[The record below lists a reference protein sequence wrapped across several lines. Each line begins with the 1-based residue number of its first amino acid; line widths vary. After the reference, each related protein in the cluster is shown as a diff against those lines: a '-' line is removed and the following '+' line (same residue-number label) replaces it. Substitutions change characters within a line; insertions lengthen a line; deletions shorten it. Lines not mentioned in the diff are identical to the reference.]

1 MAMETIEDFIVEEL
15 KENYENVVKDLIKKV
30 YDTVSGSREL
40 LLTYLGDE
48 LRFFMMDNYG
58 GRTLQERL
66 VRIGLAYVDWDEI
79 AERVLDTFEEV
90 I

>member
-1 MAMETIEDFIVEEL
+1 MQTIEDLIVEEF
-15 KENYENVVKDLIKKV
+15 KENYESVAKELIKKV
-30 YDTVSGSREL
+30 YESISGNTDL
-40 LLTYLGDE
+40 LLTYLGDV

-66 VRIGLAYVDWDEI
+66 IRIGLAYVDWDEI